1 MRAVGFLTAGVL
13 VLGLGLT
20 GCGSDGGSEGAAAL
34 TVEGAYMPQPV
45 SRMAAGF
52 LTVTNDGG
60 ADDTLKSVTSD
71 IAGEVTVHETVGQSM
86 RQVSGLDVPAH
97 GELVLESGGNHLMFE
112 RLTHLPE
119 EGETVS
125 VVLHFAESD
134 PVTVDMPVKPM
145 TYRPDPGN

>member
-1 MRAVGFLTAGVL
+1 MRAAGSLLAGVL

-20 GCGSDGGSEGAAAL
+20 ACGSDEESGDAVLSVG
-34 TVEGAYMPQPV
+34 GAYMPQPV

-71 IAGEVTVHETVGQSM
+71 IAGEVTVHETVDQSM
-86 RQVSGLDVPAH
+86 REVSGLDVPAH
-97 GELVLESGGNHLMFE
+97 GKLVLESGGSHLMFE
-112 RLTHLPE
+112 QLKHMPK

-125 VVLHFAESD
+125 VVLHFAQSD
-134 PVTVDMPVKPM
+134 PVTVEMPVKPM